1 MVMKIHIKTCRMQ
14 LKYYLQGNITLNTN
28 IKKEEM
34 KIELSKYLSL
44 EVTNARINLNQS
56 EESNSERN

>member
-1 MVMKIHIKTCRMQ
+1 MQ